1 MTNKIIL
8 SALILSLLLISA
20 CAQTTVQSQPKA
32 QEPVG
37 VDVVGETR
45 KIKEIQA
52 EEEPEEIS
60 DEEEITEEEE
70 ISPEVKELLGIA
82 DKKVQSLRYSYKGP
96 DTERS
101 YYQFFV
107 KGDNIKYIIDPTYKD
122 LRLEE
127 DAYDAIYLDKESK
140 TAQAYCDDRTC
151 RVKGK
156 KADLNYDEVYIWTP
170 LDWVENIEFAEKLG
184 EQLIERKQTWRLST
198 TKLGTIWVDS
208 FFGVAMQVELGE
220 NIYKFQNMVFNDLK
234 DEDVVPS

>member
-1 MTNKIIL
+1 MGNKIIL
-8 SALILSLLLISA
+8 SILVLSLLFINA
-20 CAQTTVQSQPKA
+20 CAQTTPESQPRP

-37 VDVVGETR
+37 VDILSETS
-45 KIKEIQA
+45 KIKEIEA
-52 EEEPEEIS
+52 EEEVEEP
-60 DEEEITEEEE
+60 EEEITEEKE

-107 KGDNIKYIIDPTYKD
+107 KGDNIKYIINPTYKD
-122 LRLEE
+122 LRLED
-127 DAYDAIYLDKESK
+127 DAYNAIYLDKESK

-184 EQLIERKQTWRLST
+184 EQLIERKNTWKLST
-198 TKLGTIWVDS
+198 RNLGTIWVDS
-208 FFGVAMQVELGE
+208 FFGVVMKAEFAE
-220 NIYKFQNMVFNDLK
+220 NIYQFQNMVFNDLK
-234 DEDVVPS
+234 GEDVVPG